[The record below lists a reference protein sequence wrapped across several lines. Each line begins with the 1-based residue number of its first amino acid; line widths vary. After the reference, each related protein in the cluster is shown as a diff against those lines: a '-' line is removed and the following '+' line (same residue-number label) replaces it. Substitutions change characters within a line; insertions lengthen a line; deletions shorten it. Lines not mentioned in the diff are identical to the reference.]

1 MTKRRIAVLSRP
13 PARRA
18 RALAACALAAVL
30 VSPVALSAAS
40 ASHLP
45 SCFGYT
51 PTATPVARGGVI
63 VGTEGDDVILG
74 TPGNDRISG
83 GGGDDIICALGGSD
97 VIAGGA
103 GIDEIDAGAGNDRV
117 SGGDGDD
124 LLSAGAGN
132 DLVAGSLGDDL
143 VRGQEGLDAT
153 SGGPG
158 ADACEGE
165 SSAGCE
171 GAPRPRL
178 VVGETFAIPTTNPA
192 VSTAGSVH
200 AYWEIMY
207 NGLLALDE
215 EGNPIP
221 ELAIE
226 VPTVANGGILNGGAT
241 YILRLRD
248 DVFWHDGVQFT
259 AVDVKF
265 TFEKALLVHHART
278 RNMASALASWNPTT
292 QTASIDVLDPFTV
305 RFRFA
310 NPYAP
315 LLQQLNV
322 TEAPIIPAHRYAG
335 LPASAYDARG
345 NPTLATLNANTVGTG
360 PFMYGGVTPTEA
372 RVVRNPRYFRA
383 PRPYLEE
390 IVMRPLIDEAAR
402 FNALSTG
409 AVDFVWD
416 VPNPNVAALE
426 TNPGFRVEATQSLGG
441 GPNSIDQLIFNL
453 TLRGTGTP
461 AAPNPQDPARY
472 GQVGSPH
479 PDRVA
484 PPHPI
489 LGALDLV
496 DPDGPGGPAPAEPRG
511 LLVRRAV
518 FHAIDR
524 EAYLNEGRNG
534 IGTIATAPISS
545 ELPQHATDIQFPDFD
560 PAEANRLLD
569 AAGWNGPRTADGF
582 RTSRGVPGLPDGT
595 PLRLLMLVP
604 SNIFTARIALI
615 DADLAAVGI
624 DLQVEVDAA
633 NANNRVFVHRNF
645 DIFLLNYAQGYD
657 PHIGVRRQYHSDQ
670 VSIFGTPNN
679 APGYKNA
686 LVDAAFD
693 QAVQTID
700 PARRFELYHAFQVQV
715 AHDLPYVWL
724 IETPNVRGWTAKCYH
739 FEVHTGLFAERAYC
753 RT

>member
-1 MTKRRIAVLSRP
+1 MSKLGNVRL
-13 PARRA
+13 
-18 RALAACALAAVL
+18 RALGVFLLAAVL
-30 VSPVALSAAS
+30 LGPAAQSPTS

-51 PTATPVARGGVI
+51 PTIFAAPSGGITAGTP
-63 VGTEGDDVILG
+63 GDDVILG
-74 TPGNDRISG
+74 TPGVDRISG
-83 GGGDDIICALGGSD
+83 GGGNDIICGLGGND
-97 VIAGGA
+97 DIAGGD
-103 GIDEIDAGAGNDRV
+103 GVDEVDGGPGDDRI
-117 SGGDGDD
+117 SGGDGED
-124 LLSAGAGN
+124 LLSAALGN
-132 DLVAGSLGDDL
+132 DQVAGSPGDDL
-143 VRGQEGLDAT
+143 ARGQAGLDAV
-153 SGGPG
+153 SGGRDL
-158 ADACEGE
+158 DACEGE
-165 SSAGCE
+165 RVAGCE

-221 ELAIE
+221 ELAVE
-226 VPTVANGGILNGGAT
+226 VPTVANGGILDGGAT

-248 DVFWHDGVQFT
+248 DVFWHDGRQFT

-310 NPYAP
+310 RPYAP

-322 TEAPIIPAHRYAG
+322 TEAPMIPAHRYVG
-335 LPASAYDARG
+335 LPPSAYDANG

-360 PFMYGGVTPTEA
+360 PFMYAGVTATEA

-390 IVMRPLIDEAAR
+390 IVMRPLVDDAAR
-402 FNALSTG
+402 INALLTG
-409 AVDFVWD
+409 AVDFLWD
-416 VPNPNVAALE
+416 VPNPDVAALAA
-426 TNPGFRVEATQSLGG
+426 NPAFRTAATQSLGG

-461 AAPNPQDPARY
+461 AAPNPEDPARW
-472 GQVGSPH
+472 GQIGSPH

-511 LLVRRAV
+511 LLVRRAI
-518 FHAIDR
+518 FHAINR
-524 EAYLNEGRNG
+524 EAYLNVGRNG
-534 IGTIATAPISS
+534 IGTVATAPISS
-545 ELPQHATDIQFPDFD
+545 ELPQHATDIVFPNYD

-569 AAGWNGPRTADGF
+569 AAGWNGPRTPDGF

-595 PLRLLMLVP
+595 PLRLLMLAP
-604 SNIFTARIALI
+604 SNIFTARIALL

-624 DLQVEVDAA
+624 DLVVEVDAA

-670 VSIFGTPNN
+670 VSTTFATNP
-679 APGYKNA
+679 AGYKNA
-686 LVDAAFD
+686 VVDTAFD
-693 QAVQTID
+693 EGVRLID
-700 PARRFELYHAFQVQV
+700 FGERFQRYHEFQVQV
-715 AHDLPYVWL
+715 AQDLPYVWL
-724 IETPNVRGWTAKCYH
+724 IETPNVRGFTASCTRFKVY
-739 FEVHTGLFAERAYC
+739 TGLFAEGAYC
-753 RT
+753 RG

>member
-1 MTKRRIAVLSRP
+1 MSKLANVRL
-13 PARRA
+13 
-18 RALAACALAAVL
+18 RALGAALL
-30 VSPVALSAAS
+30 VALLVGPAAPSPAS

-51 PTATPVARGGVI
+51 PTIFAAASGGVTA
-63 VGTEGDDVILG
+63 GTPGDDVILG
-74 TPGNDRISG
+74 TPGADRISG
-83 GGGDDIICALGGSD
+83 GGGDDIICGLGGND
-97 VIAGGA
+97 DIAGGD
-103 GIDEIDAGAGNDRV
+103 GVDEIDAGGGNDRV
-117 SGGDGDD
+117 TGGGGED

-132 DLVAGSLGDDL
+132 DQVAGSPGDDL
-143 VRGQEGLDAT
+143 ARGQDGLDAV
-153 SGGPG
+153 SGGRDL
-158 ADACEGE
+158 DACEGE
-165 SSAGCE
+165 SVAGCE
-171 GAPRPRL
+171 GTPRPRL

-226 VPTVANGGILNGGAT
+226 VPTVANGGILDGGAT

-248 DVFWHDGVQFT
+248 DVFWHDGHQFT

-278 RNMASALASWNPTT
+278 RNMATALASWNPTT

-310 NPYAP
+310 RPYAP

-322 TEAPIIPAHRYAG
+322 TEAPMIPAHRYVG
-335 LPASAYDARG
+335 LPASAYDANG
-345 NPTLATLNANTVGTG
+345 NPTLATLNANRVGTG
-360 PFMYGGVTPTEA
+360 PFMYGGVTATEA

-383 PRPYLEE
+383 PEPYLEE
-390 IVMRPLIDEAAR
+390 IVMRPLIDDAAR
-402 FNALSTG
+402 INALLTG

-416 VPNPNVAALE
+416 VPNPDVASLAA
-426 TNPGFRVEATQSLGG
+426 NAAFRTAATQSLGG

-453 TLRGTGTP
+453 TMRGTGTP
-461 AAPNPQDPARY
+461 AAPNPEDPARW

-484 PPHPI
+484 PPHPV

-511 LLVRRAV
+511 LLVRRAI
-518 FHAIDR
+518 FHAINR
-524 EAYLNEGRNG
+524 QAYLDVGRNG
-534 IGTIATAPISS
+534 IGTVATAPISS
-545 ELPQHATDIQFPDFD
+545 ELPQHATDIVLPAHD
-560 PAEANRLLD
+560 PAAANRLLD
-569 AAGWNGPRTADGF
+569 AAGWDGPRTPDGF

-595 PLRLLMLVP
+595 PLRLLMLAP
-604 SNIFTARIALI
+604 SNIFTARIALL

-624 DLQVEVDAA
+624 DLVVEVDAA

-645 DIFLLNYAQGYD
+645 DIFLLNYAQGFD

-700 PARRFELYHAFQVQV
+700 PVVRFELYHAFQVQV
-715 AHDLPYVWL
+715 ARDLPYVWL

-739 FEVHTGLFAERAYC
+739 FKVYTGLFAERAYC

>member
-1 MTKRRIAVLSRP
+1 MTMLANVLLG
-13 PARRA
+13 ALGRRA
-18 RALAACALAAVL
+18 RALGASLLVTLL
-30 VSPVALSAAS
+30 VSPVAMSPAG
-40 ASHLP
+40 ASHVP

-51 PTATPVARGGVI
+51 ATVTTAGPGGVI
-63 VGTEGDDVILG
+63 VGTAGDDVIVG
-74 TPGNDRISG
+74 TPGDDRIAG
-83 GGGDDIICALGGSD
+83 GGGDDIICGLGGND
-97 VIAGGA
+97 DIAGGD
-103 GIDEIDAGAGNDRV
+103 GTDEIDAGAGNDRV

-124 LLSAGAGN
+124 LVSAGPGN
-132 DLVAGSLGDDL
+132 DQVAGSPGDDL
-143 VRGQEGLDAT
+143 VRGQGGTDAVN
-153 SGGPG
+153 GGRG
-158 ADACEGE
+158 VDTCEGE
-165 SSAGCE
+165 ADAGCE
-171 GAPRPRL
+171 GAPRARL

-215 EGNPIP
+215 AGNPIP

-226 VPTVANGGILNGGAT
+226 VPTVANGGILDGGAT
-241 YILRLRD
+241 YVLRLRD
-248 DVFWHDGVQFT
+248 DVFWHDGPQFT

-292 QTASIDVLDPFTV
+292 QTASIDVVDPFTV

-310 NPYAP
+310 QPYAP

-322 TEAPIIPAHRYAG
+322 TEAPMIPAHRYVG

-360 PFMYGGVTPTEA
+360 PFMYAGVTATEA
-372 RVVRNPRYFRA
+372 RVVRYPRYFRA

-390 IVMRPLIDEAAR
+390 IVMRPLIDDAAR
-402 FNALSTG
+402 FNALVTG
-409 AVDFVWD
+409 AVDYLWD
-416 VPNPNVAALE
+416 VPNPNVAALAA
-426 TNPGFRVEATQSLGG
+426 NPEFRTAATQSLGG

-461 AAPNPQDPARY
+461 AAPNPEDPARY
-472 GQVGSPH
+472 GQIGSPH

-496 DPDGPGGPAPAEPRG
+496 DPDGPLGPAPAEPRG

-524 EAYLNEGRNG
+524 EAYLNIGRNG
-534 IGTIATAPISS
+534 IGTVATAPISS
-545 ELPQHATDIQFPDFD
+545 ELPQHATDIVFPHFD
-560 PAEANRLLD
+560 RAEANRLLD
-569 AAGWNGPRTADGF
+569 AAGWDGPRTPGGF

-595 PLRLLMLVP
+595 PLTLFMLAP
-604 SNIFTARIALI
+604 SNIFTSRIALL

-645 DIFLLNYAQGYD
+645 DVFLLNYAQGYD

-670 VSIFGTPNN
+670 VSIFGVPNN
-679 APGYKNA
+679 APGYKNP

-693 QAVQTID
+693 EAVRTID
-700 PARRFELYHAFQVQV
+700 PVLRFQRYHDFQVQV
-715 AHDLPYVWL
+715 ARDLPYVWL
-724 IETPNVRGWTAKCYH
+724 IETPNVRGWTAKCRG